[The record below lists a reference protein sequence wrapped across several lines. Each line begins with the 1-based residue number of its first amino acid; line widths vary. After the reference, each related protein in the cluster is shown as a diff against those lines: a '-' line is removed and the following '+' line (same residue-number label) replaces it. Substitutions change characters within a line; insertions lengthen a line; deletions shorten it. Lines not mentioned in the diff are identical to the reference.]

1 MESAPNF
8 VTYYSKN
15 FDASSSDFGLDNV
28 EEIVGGNS
36 PIKYNKIKNFPIYS
50 VTEMNPSFDFDE
62 ESGLDISGTE
72 SEGIILPGTIE
83 PQPDDLLLFEYH
95 SRDENYLKLFRVENV
110 EISMLESNSYYK
122 INFSNFPADI
132 KVLNERQVSEVY
144 TTVYSNIGTDYR
156 SIILEDVYNEA
167 RKSIINLSE
176 LTDLFQINYYNQKVN
191 NFVMDNDMGQRY
203 YDPNMSRFINKHK
216 LFISRQT
223 YLKNMRLHE
232 QDRKKH
238 SSYRRSIYYFMENR
252 KSEGFPDKIYYDIDK
267 SGMFGMFRE
276 EYFAINYLDL
286 NKELDEPNGLNLN
299 TLWKLSDIKNIL
311 DKYQNKNSVSKSS
324 ALEKMTVLFLK
335 GEEIDSDIINS
346 CMEYYKDN
354 IESMDIQD
362 FILFPCLMYI
372 VKNKIDTVLR

>member
-50 VTEMNPSFDFDE
+50 VSEMNPSFDFDE

-238 SSYRRSIYYFMENR
+238 
-252 KSEGFPDKIYYDIDK
+252 
-267 SGMFGMFRE
+267 
-276 EYFAINYLDL
+276 
-286 NKELDEPNGLNLN
+286 
-299 TLWKLSDIKNIL
+299 
-311 DKYQNKNSVSKSS
+311 
-324 ALEKMTVLFLK
+324 
-335 GEEIDSDIINS
+335 
-346 CMEYYKDN
+346 
-354 IESMDIQD
+354 
-362 FILFPCLMYI
+362 
-372 VKNKIDTVLR
+372 